1 MSEPTYPHATDGAAR
16 GRLRL
21 LQLYPRDMNIYGDW
35 GNTLV
40 LARRAQWAGY
50 DVDLLSYDPG
60 DELPDDVDLLVGGG
74 GQDSGQERIKADLV
88 DRGPQLRAWAA
99 DGVPMLV
106 ICGLYQLF
114 GHRFVTGTG
123 ADVTYPRSSEDVF
136 ARAVT
141 QGAVVSLENWG
152 QTPRRYAFPKRNRII
167 AALSQS
173 ILICEAGLRS
183 GTFSTALAAGQMG
196 RDLYAVPGS
205 IFSPES
211 MGANQLI
218 AEGAH
223 IIASE
228 IDLEQRISLDFG
240 MLRMV
245 GEGVPRQ
252 EGRILSALMSEP
264 TRPDDLARYLAEP
277 VTSILVALSDYEGAG
292 MVKRLPDG
300 RYSLSE
306 SAYLARDRMVGHHE
320 KERIGRPDQEGNG
333 DAG

>member
-1 MSEPTYPHATDGAAR
+1 MGDRWVLTKGDGAWPQALDDLEDPPEWVF
-16 GRLRL
+16 GIGS
-21 LQLYPRDMNIYGDW
+21 RD
-35 GNTLV
+35 V
-40 LARRAQWAGY
+40 LHESCISIIGARRASPYGLSVARLASRVAAECGIVVVTGGAMGCDVTAARAALDAGGKTI
-50 DVDLLSYDPG
+50 V
-60 DELPDDVDLLVGGG
+60 
-74 GQDSGQERIKADLV
+74 
-88 DRGPQLRAWAA
+88 
-99 DGVPMLV
+99 
-106 ICGLYQLF
+106 
-114 GHRFVTGTG
+114 VTGTG

-141 QGAVVSLENWG
+141 RGAVVSLENWG

>member
-1 MSEPTYPHATDGAAR
+1 MGDRWVLMR
-16 GRLRL
+16 GDRAWPQTLDDLEDPPERIFGIGSRDVLRESC
-21 LQLYPRDMNIYGDW
+21 ISIIG
-35 GNTLV
+35 
-40 LARRAQWAGY
+40 ARRASPYGLSVARLAGRVAAECGIVVVTGGAMGC
-50 DVDLLSYDPG
+50 DVTAARAALDA
-60 DELPDDVDLLVGGG
+60 GGKT
-74 GQDSGQERIKADLV
+74 IVVA
-88 DRGPQLRAWAA
+88 
-99 DGVPMLV
+99 
-106 ICGLYQLF
+106 
-114 GHRFVTGTG
+114 GTG
-123 ADVTYPRSSEDVF
+123 ADVAYPRSSEDVF
-136 ARAVT
+136 ARAT
-141 QGAVVSLENWG
+141 AQGAVVSIEDWG

>member
-1 MSEPTYPHATDGAAR
+1 MGDRWVLMR
-16 GRLRL
+16 GDRAWPQTLDDLEDPPERIFGIGSRDVLRESC
-21 LQLYPRDMNIYGDW
+21 ISIIG
-35 GNTLV
+35 
-40 LARRAQWAGY
+40 ARRASPYGLSVARLAGRVAAECGIVVVTGGAMGC
-50 DVDLLSYDPG
+50 DVTAARAALDA
-60 DELPDDVDLLVGGG
+60 GGKT
-74 GQDSGQERIKADLV
+74 IVVA
-88 DRGPQLRAWAA
+88 
-99 DGVPMLV
+99 
-106 ICGLYQLF
+106 
-114 GHRFVTGTG
+114 GTG
-123 ADVTYPRSSEDVF
+123 ADVAYPRSSEDVF
-136 ARAVT
+136 ARAT
-141 QGAVVSLENWG
+141 AQGAVVSIEDWG

-306 SAYLARDRMVGHHE
+306 SAYLARDKMVGHHE

>member
-1 MSEPTYPHATDGAAR
+1 MGDRWVLTKGDGAWPQALNDLEDPPER
-16 GRLRL
+16 VFGIGSRDVLRESC
-21 LQLYPRDMNIYGDW
+21 ISIIG
-35 GNTLV
+35 
-40 LARRAQWAGY
+40 ARRASPYGLSVARLAGRVAAECGIVVVTGGAMGC
-50 DVDLLSYDPG
+50 DVTAARAALDA
-60 DELPDDVDLLVGGG
+60 GGKT
-74 GQDSGQERIKADLV
+74 IV
-88 DRGPQLRAWAA
+88 
-99 DGVPMLV
+99 
-106 ICGLYQLF
+106 
-114 GHRFVTGTG
+114 VTGTG

-320 KERIGRPDQEGNG
+320 KERIGKPDQEGNG

>member
-1 MSEPTYPHATDGAAR
+1 MGDRWVLTKGDGAWPQALDDLEDPPEWVF
-16 GRLRL
+16 GIGS
-21 LQLYPRDMNIYGDW
+21 RD
-35 GNTLV
+35 V
-40 LARRAQWAGY
+40 LHESCISIIGARRASPYGLSVARLAGRGAAECGIVVVTGGAMGC
-50 DVDLLSYDPG
+50 DVTAARAALDA
-60 DELPDDVDLLVGGG
+60 GGKT
-74 GQDSGQERIKADLV
+74 IV
-88 DRGPQLRAWAA
+88 
-99 DGVPMLV
+99 
-106 ICGLYQLF
+106 
-114 GHRFVTGTG
+114 VTGTG

-320 KERIGRPDQEGNG
+320 KKRIGRPDQEGNG

>member
-1 MSEPTYPHATDGAAR
+1 MGDRWVLTKGDGAWPQALDDLEDPPEWVF
-16 GRLRL
+16 GIGS
-21 LQLYPRDMNIYGDW
+21 RD
-35 GNTLV
+35 V
-40 LARRAQWAGY
+40 LHESCISIIGARRASPYGLSVARLAGRVAAECGIVVVTGGAMGC
-50 DVDLLSYDPG
+50 DVTAARAALDA
-60 DELPDDVDLLVGGG
+60 GGKT
-74 GQDSGQERIKADLV
+74 IV
-88 DRGPQLRAWAA
+88 
-99 DGVPMLV
+99 
-106 ICGLYQLF
+106 
-114 GHRFVTGTG
+114 VTGTG

-252 EGRILSALMSEP
+252 EGRILSALMREP